1 MLLVVSESFLENLC
15 YLVYRRFFMEC
26 HVCLIE
32 LSGDKLHGLVMDGE
46 QIFLCDDC
54 FQEIKSEFPDL
65 VHLMGEAQ

>member
-1 MLLVVSESFLENLC
+1 
-15 YLVYRRFFMEC
+15 MEC